1 MLWLPYLGA
10 TTLHSQGR
18 ARRPDL
24 PQREQTARRVSSSGP
39 IPEAPLNVDA
49 YLSRIG
55 LSAPVEPNLANLER
69 LQRAHLTHIPFE
81 NLDVYAGRTVR
92 TDDEWTVTKVTERAR
107 GGWCFELN
115 GAFAALL
122 ARLGY
127 DVERRAA
134 TVLYG
139 SVSPIPTHLTLRVEL
154 DRPYLVDVGFG
165 DSFIRPLPLDSEGP
179 HDGGT
184 TRFGFR
190 FDGETTT
197 LVSYE
202 DDGNAKPHFRFDGT
216 ARRPSDFEEASSYLQ
231 TTPGLQWTESRF
243 ATRLLDGGP
252 DRVTLLSDRIKFRRD
267 GVWSEHPITRS
278 DWDRLLAE
286 WFGLTP

>member
-1 MLWLPYLGA
+1 M
-10 TTLHSQGR
+10 
-18 ARRPDL
+18 
-24 PQREQTARRVSSSGP
+24 
-39 IPEAPLNVDA
+39 NVDA
-49 YLSRIG
+49 YFDRIG
-55 LSAPVEPNLANLER
+55 VSAPLEPDLATLER
-69 LQRAHLTHIPFE
+69 LQRAHLTRVPFE

-92 TDDEWTVTKVTERAR
+92 TDDEWTVAKVSEGRR

-122 ARLGY
+122 DQVGY
-127 DVERRAA
+127 EVERRSA

-139 SVSPIPTHLTLRVEL
+139 IGSPMPTHLTLQVNL

-179 HDGGT
+179 HDGGIAK
-184 TRFGFR
+184 FGFR
-190 FDGETTT
+190 FDGDTTT

-202 DDGNAKPHFRFDGT
+202 AGGDIQPHFRFDRT
-216 ARRPSDFEEASSYLQ
+216 TQQPSDFEEASSYLQ

-252 DRVTLLSDRIKFRRD
+252 DRVTLLPDRIKFRRD
-267 GVWSEHPITRS
+267 GVWSEHPIADS

>member
-1 MLWLPYLGA
+1 MTLDLDSYL
-10 TTLHSQGR
+10 
-18 ARRPDL
+18 D
-24 PQREQTARRVSSSGP
+24 
-39 IPEAPLNVDA
+39 
-49 YLSRIG
+49 RIG
-55 LSAPVEPNLANLER
+55 LSAPVELDLAGLER
-69 LQRAHLTHIPFE
+69 LQRAHLTKVPFE
-81 NLDVYAGRTVR
+81 NLDVYARRTVR
-92 TDDEWTVTKVTERAR
+92 TDDDWTVSKITERGR

-122 ARLGY
+122 TGLGFAVNRL
-127 DVERRAA
+127 AA

-139 SVSPIPTHLTLRVEL
+139 SVSPIATHLTLEVTL

-184 TRFGFR
+184 GKYGFE

-197 LVSYE
+197 LVSHE
-202 DDGNAKPHFRFDGT
+202 DDGTVLAHYRFERT
-216 ARRPSDFEEASSYLQ
+216 AGLPSAFEEASSYLQ
-231 TTPGLQWTESRF
+231 TTPGLQWTQARF

-252 DRVTLLSDRIKFRRD
+252 DRVTLLSDRIKFRRN
-267 GVWSEHPITRS
+267 GEWSEHPVDESNWEDLLS
-278 DWDRLLAE
+278 D

>member
-1 MLWLPYLGA
+1 MIVDPYL
-10 TTLHSQGR
+10 
-18 ARRPDL
+18 ARL
-24 PQREQTARRVSSSGP
+24 
-39 IPEAPLNVDA
+39 
-49 YLSRIG
+49 G
-55 LSAPVEPNLANLER
+55 LSSPLEPDLANLER
-69 LQRAHLTHIPFE
+69 LQRAHLTRIPFE

-92 TDDEWTVTKVTERAR
+92 TDDEWTVPKVTARGR

-122 ARLGY
+122 AELGY

-134 TVLYG
+134 TVLYS
-139 SVSPIPTHLTLRVEL
+139 SVSAIPTHLTLQVSL

-184 TRFGFR
+184 AKFGFQ
-190 FDGETTT
+190 FDRETTT

-202 DDGNAKPHFRFDGT
+202 DDGKAKPHFRFDRT
-216 ARRPSDFEEASSYLQ
+216 ARHPSDFEEASSYLQ

-252 DRVTLLSDRIKFRRD
+252 DRVTLLPDRIKFRRD
-267 GVWSEHPITRS
+267 GIWSEQPVS
-278 DWDRLLAE
+278 ESEWDALLAE
-286 WFGLTP
+286 WFELTP